1 MQSTPGSFRRGPP
14 TGSFSRKVSGAGS
27 RLASLT
33 NRRRTSSVI
42 SVASSVGGS
51 AATGGGCRKSS
62 VSEYFGI
69 GQNGKARIRAVE
81 TWADQSMDA
90 EAIMG
95 RVLRT
100 PRDLPTL
107 YAQHAQDPLGP
118 LGGFNQEASVVK
130 GIEEMVR
137 NAQLRKYDR
146 GLRARNLAMVV
157 TAVLGLAAMI
167 ALQQAP
173 IPLAAPHLV
182 GADAWEFA
190 CSGLTV
196 VLLLQLVELRVWT
209 ARRHPTKAWDS
220 EPGRYAATRSRLR
233 ALVEVVVLGFHPA
246 PFAGLRDAG
255 VLMFLR
261 LYLLA
266 RVLRDFSK
274 LYRARG
280 KLAKSGTRAVPIRHF
295 GWRLAA
301 KAWFYEAPAP
311 SPSASAGLRTN
322 RRAWRR
328 RSRS

>member
-14 TGSFSRKVSGAGS
+14 SGSFSRKVSGAGS

-118 LGGFNQEASVVK
+118 LGGFNQEASAVK
-130 GIEEMVR
+130 GSRRWCASPPHCSFARRDRSKAAMGVVP
-137 NAQLRKYDR
+137 AQRTSAAR
-146 GLRARNLAMVV
+146 PRARTPDSALA
-157 TAVLGLAAMI
+157 
-167 ALQQAP
+167 
-173 IPLAAPHLV
+173 
-182 GADAWEFA
+182 
-190 CSGLTV
+190 
-196 VLLLQLVELRVWT
+196 
-209 ARRHPTKAWDS
+209 
-220 EPGRYAATRSRLR
+220 
-233 ALVEVVVLGFHPA
+233 
-246 PFAGLRDAG
+246 
-255 VLMFLR
+255 
-261 LYLLA
+261 
-266 RVLRDFSK
+266 
-274 LYRARG
+274 
-280 KLAKSGTRAVPIRHF
+280 
-295 GWRLAA
+295 
-301 KAWFYEAPAP
+301 
-311 SPSASAGLRTN
+311 SAS
-322 RRAWRR
+322 
-328 RSRS
+328 SRWW

>member
-14 TGSFSRKVSGAGS
+14 SGSFSRKVSGAGS

-118 LGGFNQEASVVK
+118 LGGFNQEASAVK

-173 IPLAAPHLV
+173 IPP
-182 GADAWEFA
+182 
-190 CSGLTV
+190 
-196 VLLLQLVELRVWT
+196 
-209 ARRHPTKAWDS
+209 
-220 EPGRYAATRSRLR
+220 
-233 ALVEVVVLGFHPA
+233 
-246 PFAGLRDAG
+246 
-255 VLMFLR
+255 
-261 LYLLA
+261 
-266 RVLRDFSK
+266 
-274 LYRARG
+274 
-280 KLAKSGTRAVPIRHF
+280 
-295 GWRLAA
+295 
-301 KAWFYEAPAP
+301 P

>member
-14 TGSFSRKVSGAGS
+14 SGSFSRKVSGAGS

-118 LGGFNQEASVVK
+118 
-130 GIEEMVR
+130 
-137 NAQLRKYDR
+137 
-146 GLRARNLAMVV
+146 
-157 TAVLGLAAMI
+157 
-167 ALQQAP
+167 
-173 IPLAAPHLV
+173 H
-182 GADAWEFA
+182 
-190 CSGLTV
+190 
-196 VLLLQLVELRVWT
+196 
-209 ARRHPTKAWDS
+209 
-220 EPGRYAATRSRLR
+220 
-233 ALVEVVVLGFHPA
+233 
-246 PFAGLRDAG
+246 
-255 VLMFLR
+255 
-261 LYLLA
+261 
-266 RVLRDFSK
+266 
-274 LYRARG
+274 
-280 KLAKSGTRAVPIRHF
+280 TRAHNT
-295 GWRLAA
+295 AC
-301 KAWFYEAPAP
+301 
-311 SPSASAGLRTN
+311 AG
-322 RRAWRR
+322 
-328 RSRS
+328 